1 MSRLFSVTYF
11 CEAWPMASVAA
22 RIRAIIS
29 DYRGYVRQ
37 QACTPL
43 KQRMLRNDMLTRSW
57 ALAAMLS
64 LCASFVLGRWF
75 WLALP
80 IPVALFVCGGWSSA
94 RFLRYAREFDRTP
107 PEAPWAK
114 SEEAQML
121 FLALDQFAAGPI
133 RTLTPQTRLQND
145 LGMTGQDMT
154 ALYAILRE
162 QAELD
167 DRAVARARRGGI
179 TISELLE
186 SVHVRGMPSAS

>member
-1 MSRLFSVTYF
+1 
-11 CEAWPMASVAA
+11 MASLAT

-29 DYRGYVRQ
+29 DYDGYVRD
-37 QACTPL
+37 QARAPL
-43 KQRMLRNDMLTRSW
+43 KQRMLRNDMITRSW
-57 ALAAMLS
+57 ALAAMLA

-80 IPVALFVCGGWSSA
+80 IPVAIFVCGGWSGA
-94 RFLRYAREFDRTP
+94 RFLRYAREFDRAP
-107 PEAPWAK
+107 PDAPWAK
-114 SEEAQML
+114 TAEAQVL

-145 LGMTGQDMT
+145 LGMTGQDVT
-154 ALYAILRE
+154 ALYAILRA
-162 QAELD
+162 QADLD

-186 SVHVRGMPSAS
+186 SIHLRGTPSAS